1 MHHFLLGLSLSA
13 LFLAIP
19 AWANDPLQ
27 GTAAEKSAL
36 KSMRAEK
43 YIRAREE
50 AEKILRANP
59 NSILGRYV
67 LAEVFHW
74 EEANLPRALYHT
86 NRTEKLL
93 TQRYGKRPKQT
104 LAQQWHRRILRSIAA
119 LEGEMDKRAEQLKTI
134 DRYDAIYSPK
144 LDRFRIWPLMKLH
157 RFDEAIAI
165 AKKVTLSSRLETRI
179 SGYNG
184 LLSIEFERKRPL
196 SCYREAMRALEAT
209 AYRSCI
215 LNLNTAE
222 AAFAVF
228 RFDQVEP
235 LAQKSLKADIDD
247 CPSSAHTHL
256 ANLYLLRAD
265 FQRAISAVKGARQ
278 QGISR
283 RMRQQFE
290 MTITNWLMR
299 LLFSLGKFDKAAELA
314 ERVVRSPD
322 RVGFTSFSSELLL
335 AIYTT
340 DYHSSLFA
348 EIERLKEKAS
358 ARSFSQRIST
368 WSDIQVLKAKAWQA
382 RHQATRL
389 MGDGGMLV
397 SLVRPYIK
405 PMPPWSSPALISV
418 AGEGVI
424 EEAVKEAKKRVEQPE
439 KTRVYF
445 DVFSGEIAYR
455 RGQWQKALTLAR
467 QILAALPKDEVLLS
481 SRISAWGAK
490 AAWQVG
496 KGDLAAKLFHRVLH
510 RWPTAL
516 RILSVALPVEILA
529 GKDSLSQEIARRLER
544 SPRLEVGSK
553 RGSLGFKVRVV
564 QRDGHMQ
571 ICLNGPQDRRYACGV
586 TDLKELKD
594 KDEAEQ
600 AALAIDAFHDEV
612 FTPQIDLTQQDINS
626 LDGSAVRGKADQ
638 VLEEVLGK

>member
-1 MHHFLLGLSLSA
+1 MYRYLLTVCC
-13 LFLAIP
+13 LFLAFP
-19 AWANDPLQ
+19 ARAEDPLQ
-27 GTAAEKSAL
+27 GTAAEQSAL

-43 YIRAREE
+43 YIHAREE
-50 AEKILRANP
+50 AEKILRKNP
-59 NSILGRYV
+59 KSILARYV
-67 LAEVFHW
+67 LAQVYHW

-86 NRTEKLL
+86 HLSEKLL
-93 TQRYGKRPKQT
+93 TERYGKIPQQAP
-104 LAQQWHRRILRSIAA
+104 AQQWHRRILSSTAA
-119 LEGEMDKRAEQLKTI
+119 LEGEMDKRLEQLKTL

-144 LDRFRIWPLMKLH
+144 LDRYRIWPLMKLH

-165 AKKVTLSSRLETRI
+165 AKKVILSSRIESRI

-184 LLSIEFERKRPL
+184 LLSIEFERRRPL
-196 SCYREAMRALEAT
+196 SCYRQAMRALEAT

-256 ANLYLLRAD
+256 ANLYLLRAE
-265 FQRAISAVKGARQ
+265 FQRAISAVKAARQ
-278 QGISR
+278 QGIDR

-290 MTITNWLMR
+290 MTVTNWLMR
-299 LLFSLGKFDKAAELA
+299 LLFTLGKFDKAAELA

-335 AIYTT
+335 AIYTV
-340 DYHSSLFA
+340 DYHSALFA
-348 EIERLKEKAS
+348 EVERLREKAS
-358 ARSFSQRIST
+358 ARSFGNRISA
-368 WSDIQVLKAKAWQA
+368 WSEIQVLKAKAWQA

-389 MGDGGMLV
+389 MGESDMLV

-405 PMPPWSSPALISV
+405 PMPPWSTPSLIAV

-424 EEAVKEAKKRVEQPE
+424 EEAIKVAKTRVEQPE
-439 KTRVYF
+439 KTKVYF
-445 DVFSGEIAYR
+445 EVFAGEIAYR
-455 RGQWQKALTLAR
+455 RGNWQKALTLAR
-467 QILAALPKDEVLLS
+467 EILAALPKDEVLLS
-481 SRISAWGAK
+481 NRVSTWGAK
-490 AAWQVG
+490 SAWQLG
-496 KGDLAAKLFHRVLH
+496 KAELAGKLFHRVLH

-516 RILSVALPVEILA
+516 RILSVALPVEIVA
-529 GKDSLSQEIARRLER
+529 GKSPLSQEIARRLER
-544 SPRLEVGSK
+544 SPRLEVGGK
-553 RGSLGFKVRVV
+553 RGTLGFKVRVV
-564 QRDGHMQ
+564 ERDGRVQ
-571 ICLNGPQDRRYACGV
+571 ICLNGPQGRRYACGV
-586 TDLKELKD
+586 TELKELKD
-594 KDEAEQ
+594 EEEGEK